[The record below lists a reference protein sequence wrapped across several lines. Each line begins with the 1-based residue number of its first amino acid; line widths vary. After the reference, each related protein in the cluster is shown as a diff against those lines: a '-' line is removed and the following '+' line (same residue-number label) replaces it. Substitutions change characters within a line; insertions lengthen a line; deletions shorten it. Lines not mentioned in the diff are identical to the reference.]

1 MFGTNER
8 WRSPNENVLTLD
20 RLKFRS
26 YGGQSVLA
34 SFMKCAIYKFVSFVQ
49 FVVNN
54 LRLHL
59 FLPTYALWIS
69 YDMSVVQVYYGLKAQ
84 KPIAQ
89 GNALGK
95 RATRCTPYRGKSK
108 CNAMAV

>member
-8 WRSPNENVLTLD
+8 WRSPNEIVLTLD

-59 FLPTYALWIS
+59 FLPTYALWIL
-69 YDMSVVQVYYGLKAQ
+69 YDMSVGQRDYGLTA
-84 KPIAQ
+84 
-89 GNALGK
+89 
-95 RATRCTPYRGKSK
+95 RGDIKSSSL
-108 CNAMAV
+108 